1 MYTSDA
7 VEYLEKLRDDMI
19 KRGDSEEE
27 IKKIEEEIAYVITE
41 QEEKNK

>member
-7 VEYLEKLRDDMI
+7 VEYLEKLGDGMI
-19 KRGDSEEE
+19 KRGDS
-27 IKKIEEEIAYVITE
+27 EEEIAYVITE